1 MAGVNA
7 LPSPAVALQIHPASA
22 WQTALS
28 VQVTLAVAGS
38 EAGPGLLLSYQLLG
52 PASELACLHIPAAET
67 PGPADGLWQS
77 TCFEL
82 FVARKGQEAYG
93 EFNFS
98 PSGRWACYAFVRER
112 ERAPTD
118 NGPQMPDRPRAE
130 WLPGPA
136 PAQQVWVPAALLPER
151 PWCVGLSAVL
161 AHRDGRLAY
170 LALQHPKL
178 QPDFHDCLGWTLQPE
193 LPPFPAR
200 A

>member
-7 LPSPAVALQIHPASA
+7 LPSPEVFLQPHPASD

-28 VQVTLAVAGS
+28 VRVSLAVAGS
-38 EAGPGLLLSYQLLG
+38 EAGPGLLLSYQIQG
-52 PASELACLHIPAAET
+52 PASDLACLHLPATET

-82 FVARKGQEAYG
+82 FVARQGHEAYR

-98 PSGRWACYAFVRER
+98 PSGRWACYAFARER
-112 ERAPTD
+112 ERTPKDDSPRT
-118 NGPQMPDRPRAE
+118 PDMPRAE

-136 PAQQVWVPAALLPER
+136 PAQQAWVPAALLPDR
-151 PWCVGLSAVL
+151 PWRMGLSAVL

-170 LALQHPKL
+170 LALQHPKDR
-178 QPDFHDCLGWTLQPE
+178 PDFHDRRAWTLQAE
-193 LPPFPAR
+193 LPPFPAHH
-200 A
+200 

>member
-7 LPSPAVALQIHPASA
+7 LPSPAVALQPHPAST

-28 VQVTLAVAGS
+28 VQVTLAVVAS
-38 EAGPGLLLSYQLLG
+38 EAGPGLLLSYQLQG

-82 FVARKGQEAYG
+82 FVARQEHEAYR

-98 PSGRWACYAFVRER
+98 PSGRWACYAFSRER
-112 ERAPTD
+112 ERTPAD
-118 NGPQMPDRPRAE
+118 ARPRAPEMPSAE
-130 WLPGPA
+130 WLPSPA
-136 PAQQVWVPAALLPER
+136 PAQMVWVPAVLLPER
-151 PWCVGLSAVL
+151 PWHMGLSAVL

-170 LALQHPKL
+170 LALLHPKDR
-178 QPDFHDCLGWTLQPE
+178 PDFHDRRGWTLRPE
-193 LPPFPAR
+193 LPPFTAHR
-200 A
+200 